1 MQVITA
7 HRKRIGDLGETFRRV
22 LELEQELFDLRSKS
36 WALQLVGAATR
47 EADLDEVHGI
57 IDTTITEVDYLRES
71 LRSGEVAATPSM
83 TAAETLT

>member
-7 HRKRIGDLGETFRRV
+7 HRKRIQELGDTFRRV
-22 LELEQELFDLRSKS
+22 LELERELFDLRSKS

-57 IDTTITEVDYLRES
+57 IETKLTEVDYLRDS
-71 LRSGEVAATPSM
+71 LRSGAVATPPPT
-83 TAAETLT
+83 TAESQP